1 MSFEPRSANA
11 DASARPGM
19 TLTQVLAL
27 DRRIVLYGHKITDL
41 APYGDLGI
49 GLDPEGPVG
58 FALVRG
64 YRRND
69 RFTCLPEPIVLSVFG
84 SGRPAA
90 AGDEDAHAGEHLW
103 TMAAADRALQLR
115 LQPGTVGALLQ
126 LDGG

>member
-1 MSFEPRSANA
+1 MSFEPRSA
-11 DASARPGM
+11 DAGARPGM

-27 DRRIVLYGHKITDL
+27 GRRVVLYGHKITDL
-41 APYGDLGI
+41 VPYGDLGI

-69 RFTCLPEPIVLSVFG
+69 RFTCLPEPVVLSVFG
-84 SGRPAA
+84 NGRPAA
-90 AGDEDAHAGEHLW
+90 ADDGDAHAGEHLW

-115 LQPGTVGALLQ
+115 LQPGTVGTLLQ
-126 LDGG
+126 LDAD

>member
-1 MSFEPRSANA
+1 MTFEPRSAE
-11 DASARPGM
+11 ASVRPGM

-41 APYGDLGI
+41 VPRGDLGI

-69 RFTCLPEPIVLSVFG
+69 RFSCLPEPIVLSVFG
-84 SGRPAA
+84 NGRPAA
-90 AGDEDAHAGEHLW
+90 IDDDDAQAGEHLW
-103 TMAAADRALQLR
+103 TMTAMDRALQLR
-115 LQPGTVGALLQ
+115 LQPGTVATLLQ
-126 LDGG
+126 LGMG